1 MLFRANTTTQN
12 TNSHIKD
19 IFPKAMKEKPYNML
33 YMDNQ
38 TNTDRKPKTHFC
50 PPYRN
55 YKHIKNEKSKQK
67 DGGWLIQPNCYKGK
81 C

>member
-38 TNTDRKPKTHFC
+38 TNTDIPQ
-50 PPYRN
+50 N
-55 YKHIKNEKSKQK
+55 A
-67 DGGWLIQPNCYKGK
+67 
-81 C
+81 